1 MKSVFQLLSEARDH
15 AASTEGTPWFNPNVL
30 SLLGYRVY
38 VREKTGNLQTKNFSP
53 SELSDR
59 KKLTIVE
66 LPGAMAGLNE
76 RSTVWGR

>member
-30 SLLGYRVY
+30 SLLGYRMLGKK
-38 VREKTGNLQTKNFSP
+38 RGTSRPENSQHQSFRIEKT
-53 SELSDR
+53 
-59 KKLTIVE
+59 IAE